1 MKRMFKT
8 IAAAAMLLAG
18 VSAAKADYTM
28 IVPQAPGNGTS
39 VWATI
44 IGRELEKKLGEK
56 VIIQHI
62 PGANDLAGPTKFQKE
77 LRFDDK
83 TIMVAHG
90 GNAESY
96 LTRKVEFDYADWA
109 PVGLMNLDIIV
120 GRRTDQDVF
129 SQVRFAQGSG
139 MNPDMMAITML
150 ICGPMQDGNIALYSA
165 CYQEK
170 VKYVPNMSGGERRI
184 AFQRGELNATRETT
198 AAYKKFYEP
207 MVAQG
212 FAATWFKHG
221 VLDLATGK
229 IVDDANYHGMLF
241 EDVYKA
247 KWGVAPSGDFYE
259 AYKLDKNYR
268 DVLQKSL
275 WVNKGN
281 PNTEKLRQALR
292 DMLADPESVA
302 AIEAET
308 GHYDWLIG
316 EDVNKAFG
324 ILKQQTTR
332 RALLAL
338 DLWIHEVFQ
347 QPADFKPELVAR

>member
-1 MKRMFKT
+1 MKRMIKT

-18 VSAAKADYTM
+18 VSAAHADYTM

-56 VIIQHI
+56 IIIQHL
-62 PGANDLAGPTKFQKE
+62 PGANDLAGPNKFQTE

-90 GNAESY
+90 GNGESF
-96 LTRKVEFDYADWA
+96 LTQKVDYNYADWA
-109 PVGLMNLDIIV
+109 PIGLMNLDIIV

-139 MNPDMMAITML
+139 MNPDMMAIIMMV
-150 ICGPMQDGNIALYSA
+150 CGPQKDGNIVLYAS
-165 CYQEK
+165 CYSEK

-221 VLDLATGK
+221 VLDLKTGK
-229 IVDDANYHGMLF
+229 IVDDANYHGLMF
-241 EDVYKA
+241 DDVYKA

-259 AYKLDKNYR
+259 AYKLVKNYR

-281 PNTEKLRQALR
+281 PNTEKLRKALR

-308 GHYDWLIG
+308 GTYEWLIG
-316 EDVNKAFG
+316 EDVNKAMD
-324 ILKQQTTR
+324 ILRQQTTR
-332 RALLAL
+332 RALMTLIMW
-338 DLWIHEVFQ
+338 DKEVFQ
-347 QPADFKPELVAR
+347 QPVVFKPELVAR